1 MRKFLETQTE
11 AHTNSL
17 AKSVYTVCGI
27 LFVLLIVANF
37 AITPKFEKEKQK
49 KEWVAEANKQLESN
63 QNNGIVPFIVGI
75 VIVTVF
81 LSKRK

>member
-1 MRKFLETQTE
+1 MKFLETQKE

-17 AKSVYTVCGI
+17 AKSVYTVCGVI
-27 LFVLLIVANF
+27 FVLLIVANV
-37 AITPKFEKEKQK
+37 AITPKFENEKQR
-49 KEWVAEANKQLESN
+49 KEWVAEANNELENN